1 MCRNIKTLF
10 NFEPSATDVE
20 IEAAALQYVRK
31 ISGFNKPSKANEEA
45 FNRAVYEIQLISKNL
60 LDNLE
65 TKAEPRDRMV
75 EIERARIK
83 TAKRFGSNE

>member
-10 NFEPSATDVE
+10 NFEPVATDEE

-31 ISGFNKPSKANEEA
+31 ITGFNKPSKANEEA

-60 LDNLE
+60 LDALE
-65 TKAEPRDRMV
+65 TKAEPRNREI
-75 EIERARIK
+75 EIERARSRN
-83 TAKRFGSNE
+83 AKRFGINE

>member
-83 TAKRFGSNE
+83 TTKRFGSNE

>member
-10 NFEPSATDVE
+10 NFAPPATEEE

-60 LDNLE
+60 LDALE
-65 TKAEPRDRMV
+65 TKAEPRNREI
-75 EIERARIK
+75 EIERARIRS
-83 TAKRFGSNE
+83 AKRFGISE